1 MVCMIAKT
9 ITRKKN
15 HEIVKEELLNS
26 LRESDIVEEQEFS
39 LKNVDDKREAVD
51 IIKHYEEI
59 IKAGN
64 KQTNKKNRYK
74 VIERQMLQ
82 P

>member
-1 MVCMIAKT
+1 MFCMIAKT

-15 HEIVKEELLNS
+15 PEIVKEELLNS